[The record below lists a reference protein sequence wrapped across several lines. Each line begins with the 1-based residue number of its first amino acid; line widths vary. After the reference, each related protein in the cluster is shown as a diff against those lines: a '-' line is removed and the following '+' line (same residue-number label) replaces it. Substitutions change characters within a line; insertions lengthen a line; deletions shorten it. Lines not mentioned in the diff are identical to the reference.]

1 MADADA
7 ARVKPGQSPGMLHPE
22 RILVVHERYR
32 QRGGEDAVFEAEADL
47 LERHGHRVERLVV
60 DNTGIP
66 DQPSLRQA
74 TRLAVGTV
82 WSPEGARL
90 VRRATQ
96 RFRPEVVH
104 VHNTFPLLSPAVHA
118 AAHAA
123 GAATV
128 QTLHNYRLTCPAA
141 ILFRDGRYCEDCVGR
156 AMPWPSVVHGCFH
169 ASRLRTVPVAALVA
183 VHRARGTWQR
193 DVDRII
199 ALSSFQR
206 SVLLRA
212 GLDPGRVVEKPN
224 FINDPGE
231 GGSHA
236 GGFLFAGRLAPEKG
250 VAVLLDAWATGI
262 PVPCRVVGNGPLE
275 DVVRRAS
282 AASAIEPLGRLA
294 NPAVLAEMRDAR
306 ALILP
311 SIWPEGGL
319 PLVAIEAF
327 ASGLP
332 VIASRIGN
340 MAEAITDRRTGLLF
354 EPGDAR
360 GLAAA
365 ARTAIETPDVLRA
378 MGRAARE
385 EYLARFA
392 PDRGY
397 EHLLRIYSEAIA
409 VRRAATSAGRR

>member
-7 ARVKPGQSPGMLHPE
+7 ARIKPEQSPGMLYPE

-66 DQPSLRQA
+66 DGPSARQA
-74 TRLAVGTV
+74 MRLAVETV

-118 AAHAA
+118 AAHAV

-141 ILFRDGRYCEDCVGR
+141 VLFRDGRYCEDCVGR
-156 AMPWPSVVHGCFH
+156 VVPWPGVVHGCYH
-169 ASRLRTVPVAALVA
+169 GSRVRTVPVAALIA
-183 VHRARGTWQR
+183 VHRARGTWRR

-199 ALSSFQR
+199 ALSNFQR
-206 SVLLRA
+206 GILLRA
-212 GLDPGRVVEKPN
+212 GLDPARVVMKPN
-224 FINDPGE
+224 FIDDPGE

-236 GGFLFAGRLAPEKG
+236 GAFLFAGRLAPEKG

-262 PVPCRVVGNGPLE
+262 PIPCRVVGDGPLE
-275 DVVRRAS
+275 NAVRRAS
-282 AASAIEPLGRLA
+282 AASAIEPLGRMA

-311 SIWPEGGL
+311 SVWPEGGL
-319 PLVAIEAF
+319 PTVAIEAF

-332 VIASRIGN
+332 IIASRIGN
-340 MAEAITDRRTGLLF
+340 MAEAIRDRRTGFLF

-365 ARTAIETPDVLRA
+365 VRTAIEAPAALQV

-385 EYLARFA
+385 EYLDRFA
-392 PDRGY
+392 PDRAY
-397 EHLLRIYSEAIA
+397 EHLLRIYADAIA
-409 VRRAATSAGRR
+409 VRRAGASTSP

>member
-7 ARVKPGQSPGMLHPE
+7 AWVTPGQSPRVPYPE

-47 LERHGHRVERLVV
+47 LERHGHRIERLVA

-66 DQPSLRQA
+66 DRPSARQA
-74 TRLAVGTV
+74 MQLAVGTV
-82 WSPEGARL
+82 WSPEGARR
-90 VRRATQ
+90 VRRATLK
-96 RFRPEVVH
+96 FRPEVVH

-141 ILFRDGRYCEDCVGR
+141 ILFRDGRYCDDCVGR
-156 AMPWPSVVHGCFH
+156 PVPWPGVVHGCYQG
-169 ASRLRTVPVAALVA
+169 SRVRTVAVAALIA
-183 VHRARGTWQR
+183 VHRARGTWRR

-199 ALSSFQR
+199 ALSDFQLG
-206 SVLLRA
+206 VLLRA
-212 GLDPGRVVEKPN
+212 GLDPARVVVKPN
-224 FINDPGE
+224 FVDDPGE
-231 GGSHA
+231 VGSHA
-236 GGFLFAGRLAPEKG
+236 GAFLFAGRLSAEKG

-262 PVPCRVVGNGPLE
+262 PVACRVVGDGPLE
-275 DVVRRAS
+275 DAVRRAS

-294 NPAVLAEMRDAR
+294 NRAVLAEMRDAR

-311 SIWPEGGL
+311 SVTPEGAL

-327 ASGLP
+327 ACGLP

-340 MAEAITDRRTGLLF
+340 MAEAIRDRETGLMF

-360 GLAAA
+360 GLADAV
-365 ARTAIETPDVLRA
+365 RVAIEDPDALRA
-378 MGRAARE
+378 MGRAARQ
-385 EYLARFA
+385 EYLDRFA
-392 PDRGY
+392 PDRSY
-397 EHLLRIYSEAIA
+397 EALLRVYGEAIA
-409 VRRAATSAGRR
+409 VRRAAGSASR

>member
-1 MADADA
+1 MADANA
-7 ARVKPGQSPGMLHPE
+7 ARVKPGQSPEVLHPE

-66 DQPSLRQA
+66 DQPSARQA
-74 TRLAVGTV
+74 IRLAVGTV

-118 AAHAA
+118 AAHAV

-141 ILFRDGRYCEDCVGR
+141 VLFRDGRYCEDCVGR
-156 AMPWPSVVHGCFH
+156 VVPWPGVVHGCYH
-169 ASRLRTVPVAALVA
+169 GSRVRTVPVAALIA
-183 VHRARGTWQR
+183 VHRARGTWRR

-199 ALSSFQR
+199 ALSNFQR
-206 SVLLRA
+206 GVLIRA
-212 GLDPGRVVEKPN
+212 GLDPARVVIKAN
-224 FINDPGE
+224 FSDDPGE

-236 GGFLFAGRLAPEKG
+236 GAFLFVGRLSPEKG
-250 VAVLLDAWATGI
+250 VAVLLEAWSTGI
-262 PVPCRVVGNGPLE
+262 PVSCRVVGDGPLE
-275 DVVRRAS
+275 DAVLRAS
-282 AASAIEPLGRLA
+282 AASAIEPLGHLA
-294 NPAVLAEMRDAR
+294 KPDVLAEMRDAR

-311 SIWPEGGL
+311 SVCPEPM
-319 PLVAIEAF
+319 PLVAIEAL

-332 VIASRIGN
+332 VIAPRMGSFPEMIRDG
-340 MAEAITDRRTGLLF
+340 RTGLLF

-365 ARTAIETPDVLRA
+365 VRTAIEAPEALAV
-378 MGRAARE
+378 MGRAARK
-385 EYLARFA
+385 EYLGRFT

-397 EHLLRIYSEAIA
+397 EQLLRIYRDAIA
-409 VRRAATSAGRR
+409 VRRAAASASR